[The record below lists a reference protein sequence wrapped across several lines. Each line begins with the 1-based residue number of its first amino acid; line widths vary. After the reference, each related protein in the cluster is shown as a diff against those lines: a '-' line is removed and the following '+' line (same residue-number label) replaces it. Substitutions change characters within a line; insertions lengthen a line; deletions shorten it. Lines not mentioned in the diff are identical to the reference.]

1 MFKILIF
8 TSLIFFYSDILAQEN
23 LNFYKVPQLE
33 IIDLNKK
40 MASKDFDFGFNN
52 NESIENSI
60 EIGYYIWIVD
70 SWYKVT
76 NSDDVFNSQ
85 KEFPYYFSID
95 KNSVMDLQ
103 IKGRSG
109 SVYSFPLEGISN
121 YLISD
126 LEYKNELNHLND
138 DKSNDVIINNQ
149 ISLSEIDANR
159 AVFLQNANTDV
170 NVEAV
175 NTVVELNVV
184 SNGII
189 ENSVNAND
197 VKNSESKPVSSEK
210 MFPQKAFKNAVS
222 SGYRGAKIDWI
233 LDIDK
238 KSNNSIYELA
248 QNFGFEGSYYDWIKT
263 IIGEGGQIDYANDV
277 NAGFQ
282 GSFKNWIEIK
292 IKLASDFKNDN
303 QMKNLL
309 VVPNLPLP
317 LSNDSNEVLEFDLYA
332 YYDQYFGNSINRN
345 SLNKMK
351 LKREDL
357 EYEITW
363 YDSKQIEIL
372 DVVDLGVIRYKAL
385 NAKGANTT
393 SINIRYIWP

>member
-1 MFKILIF
+1 
-8 TSLIFFYSDILAQEN
+8 LIFFYSDILAQEN

-138 DKSNDVIINNQ
+138 DKSNDVIINNE

-175 NTVVELNVV
+175 NTLVELNVV
-184 SNGII
+184 SNGTI

-263 IIGEGGQIDYANDV
+263 IIGEDGQIDYANDV

-393 SINIRYIWP
+393 SINIRYIRP

>member
-40 MASKDFDFGFNN
+40 MASKDFDFGFND

-60 EIGYYIWIVD
+60 EIGYFIWIVD

-138 DKSNDVIINNQ
+138 DKSNDVIINNE

-184 SNGII
+184 SNGTI

-222 SGYRGAKIDWI
+222 SGYRGAKINWI

-263 IIGEGGQIDYANDV
+263 IIGEDGQIDYANDV

-303 QMKNLL
+303 QIKNLL

-345 SLNKMK
+345 SLNKIK

-393 SINIRYIWP
+393 SINIRYIRP

>member
-33 IIDLNKK
+33 IVDLNKK

-138 DKSNDVIINNQ
+138 DKSNDVIINNE

-175 NTVVELNVV
+175 NTLVELNVV
-184 SNGII
+184 SNGIV
-189 ENSVNAND
+189 ENSVNENS
-197 VKNSESKPVSSEK
+197 VNNSESKPVSSEK

-222 SGYRGAKIDWI
+222 SGYNGAKIDWI

-263 IIGEGGQIDYANDV
+263 IIGEDGQIDYANDV

-317 LSNDSNEVLEFDLYA
+317 LSNDSNEILEFDLYA

-363 YDSKQIEIL
+363 YDSKKIEIL

-393 SINIRYIWP
+393 SINIRYIRP